1 MMTNKETRLIT
12 AGRCRKNRIV
22 TICSCVRWA
31 LLTPSAESRRALVCV
46 PLSLIADPRVEHAVQ
61 QVCHEVGED
70 DDDPARQQP
79 AHQRVRSEERRVGK
93 ECRCRVETVKE
104 RRMAREE

>member
-70 DDDPARQQP
+70 DDDPAQQQP
-79 AHQRVRSEERRVGK
+79 AHQRVGVVVFHRLVEEVT
-93 ECRCRVETVKE
+93 EPPPLED
-104 RRMAREE
+104 